1 MCEDSTR
8 NEALH
13 SVNNTNR
20 KRSKNIMNIKNIRQ
34 ITIGML
40 IGAALHNTSFA
51 GAVTGSHR
59 LEPAVRGMSEKKTVP
74 RIRRPMIATP
84 SQSGSQPGACSQ
96 FNAGENSFSVGD
108 DWFRD

>member
-1 MCEDSTR
+1 MR

-13 SVNNTNR
+13 PLRNPNR
-20 KRSKNIMNIKNIRQ
+20 QILKNVMKIKNIKQ
-34 ITIGML
+34 IAIGLL

-51 GAVTGSHR
+51 GSVAGSHR
-59 LEPAVRGMSEKKTVP
+59 LEPAIPGLSEKKTVP

-84 SQSGSQPGACSQ
+84 RQSGSQPAASHQ